1 MHSIEAR
8 RRAGLRAIAAFE
20 AAKGVLALAAGFGL
34 LALLPRGWQ
43 ASAHELAG
51 RLHLNAAKRAPRIF
65 LELLD
70 HLANTRLWLIA
81 LLALAYALA
90 RLIEAY
96 GLWRARRW
104 AEWLAALSGAIYVPF
119 ELYELSQRVSTIKLA
134 ALALNLA
141 VVAYMVAL
149 LRRRAAAA
157 FDEHQLSTLRNR

>member
-1 MHSIEAR
+1 MAGSR
-8 RRAGLRAIAAFE
+8 NRALRTVAAFE
-20 AAKGVLALAAGFGL
+20 ALKGVVALAAGFGL

-65 LELLD
+65 LQLLD
-70 HLANTRLWLIA
+70 NLADTRLWPVA

-104 AEWLAALSGAIYVPF
+104 AEWLAALSGGIYVPF
-119 ELYELSQRVSTIKLA
+119 EIYELSRGVSTIKLA
-134 ALALNLA
+134 ALVLNLA

-149 LRRRAAAA
+149 LRRRAGR
-157 FDEHQLSTLRNR
+157 DV